1 MAQPLSMVDGLYN
14 VSVDARPSN
23 YLVNHISWPEISES
37 INWSKVI
44 VVRNTYGFP
53 VNPNDGET
61 IFTENRDAIV
71 LTVGGITASTGA
83 VASVTLSAYP
93 ASTYTVSSTF
103 TNIASSTV
111 NRSTT
116 TTPTSP
122 GSGATFNVSTN
133 GSGVPSVTIALG
145 GSGYKTNDVIR
156 LSGSNFGSRTYRTEL
171 GVYNKYHIYDTGTST
186 ATANNGKPT
195 SADSNPG
202 YGVTGSKYANGSTS
216 VNPPNKY
223 YYSVFVNCNTA
234 AISGSYWRKI
244 GEKACNVIIDK
255 GTLNNLLGHIPAFY
269 TKSEDGTYNTDLK
282 QFLSLFAF
290 HLDVYRS
297 YTSSLFNSSDIRRVD
312 ETLLDLWFKQLGGDP
327 DAVVGTEQLR
337 KYVENIITSYKTS
350 GSTSGLSNL
359 VNTFTGYDSVVLAP
373 KNILPNYNSSSF
385 LESLDGWYPDYTLS
399 GSYATNGA
407 KISNATLFT
416 DQLRIATGDVSG
428 GKVTAVLTSQADY
441 YTTPAYNE
449 INNPYYDTKVV
460 FTGAAIGSISAAT
473 STTNTITYTVT
484 SPNATQ
490 VFVGDTVTIDYCTP
504 AQYNTRGVV
513 TTNTNTTFTI
523 ANYVG
528 ATLPSFT
535 SGGMYGEAANGIT
548 ITVADSSQANV
559 GDRIAQIDASGLY
572 FPENCSIVAI
582 PNLTTLKL
590 SRLPIQGDL
599 SGGNQTCVLSTNM
612 PSNVMRIKTDYSAS
626 STSVGYVLGL
636 KRVKTAATVSNT
648 SAFIVTPG
656 DIPKAGEYVI
666 DPINNL
672 IPQGAYVSSVNT
684 STGNMIIR
692 DKYKNRLSVTLT
704 SGAELW
710 FSKDYS
716 SKEGAITSTIAIS
729 PSTPYALSAYFL
741 CDTVKKAASVSIRWY
756 DKNGS
761 FIDTSSAGEIL
772 VANQAYLGTWYR
784 ANISALSPSN
794 AMYAA
799 PRIDV
804 TGITNTT
811 PVYVSSV
818 QMSPPIKVIARS
830 AVTGGSPKATIYTA
844 EPHNFVVGNSITVK
858 NVGTIAGGSNADFDG
873 TFAITDVSQNSSE
886 EKYSVTYATTV
897 NTPVSY
903 QAVPINSTDPTPVAA
918 STPINFED
926 ARMSRIKV
934 RPNRI
939 NLLLNPSF
947 TNTAGSTDSVRW
959 AWSGASASGNT
970 LTASGSALVIVE
982 ARYSST
988 RRIPVIEGISYAWS
1002 GEVTASTSNSTIST
1016 ARASITWLDSN
1027 DTEVGSSPGTYTAL
1041 GLGTAVRLSVIGIA
1055 PSGAT
1060 YCIPSIETNANQTAG
1075 KKFDLNKF
1083 LFEPANTLGIYF
1095 DGSTDTNSNSAY
1107 NRDTVWEGDVKKGKS
1122 HLYQDWYR
1130 RKALLD
1136 KAITDGMFYA

>member
-1 MAQPLSMVDGLYN
+1 MAQPLSMVDGLYS

-23 YLVNHISWPEISES
+23 YLVNHISWPEVDES
-37 INWSKVI
+37 INWSKLV

-53 VNPNDGET
+53 VNPDDGET

-71 LTVGGITASTGA
+71 LLVSGITASTGA

-93 ASTYTVSSTF
+93 SSTYTASSTF
-103 TNIASSTV
+103 TNIASYTV

-116 TTPTSP
+116 TTPTTP
-122 GSGATFNVSTN
+122 GSGAVFNVTTN
-133 GSGVPSVTIALG
+133 GSGVPSVTIASG

-171 GVYNKYHIYDTGTST
+171 GVYNKYHIYDTGAST
-186 ATANNGKPT
+186 ATANSGKPT

-202 YGVTGSKYANGSTS
+202 YGVVGTTYAKGSTA
-216 VNPPNKY
+216 VNPPNRY
-223 YYSVFVNCNTA
+223 YYSIFANCNTA
-234 AISGSYWRKI
+234 SISGAYWRKI
-244 GEKACNVIIDK
+244 GEASCPVIIDK
-255 GTLNNLLGHIPAFY
+255 GTLNNLLSHIPAFY
-269 TKSEDGTYNTDLK
+269 TKGADGTYNTDLK

-297 YTSSLFNSSDIRRVD
+297 YTSSLFSSSDIRRVD
-312 ETLLDLWFKQLGGDP
+312 EDLLDLWFKQLGGDP

-337 KYVENIITSYKTS
+337 KYVENIVTSYKTNGS
-350 GSTSGLSNL
+350 GSGLANL
-359 VNTFTGYDSVVLAP
+359 VNTFTGYESIVSVP

-385 LESLDGWYPDYTLS
+385 LESLDGWYPDYTVA
-399 GSYATNGA
+399 GSYTSTGA

-416 DQLRIATGDVSG
+416 DQPR
-428 GKVTAVLTSQADY
+428 VLTTNTGGQEKSVITARSDY

-449 INNPYYDTKVV
+449 VNNPYYDTKVT
-460 FTGAAIGSISAAT
+460 FTGASIGSISTAT

-490 VFVGDTVTIDYCTP
+490 VFVGDTITIDYCTP

-523 ANYVG
+523 ANYIG
-528 ATLPSFT
+528 AALPALT
-535 SGGMYGEAANGIT
+535 YGGMYAESANGIN

-572 FPENCSIVAI
+572 FPEDCSIVAI
-582 PNLTTLKL
+582 PNSTTLRL
-590 SRLPIQGDL
+590 SRLPIGGDL
-599 SGGNQTCVLSTNM
+599 SGANQTCVLSTNM
-612 PSNVMRIKTDYSAS
+612 PSNVMRIKTDRTS
-626 STSVGYVLGL
+626 STDAGYVLGL

-672 IPQGAYVSSVNT
+672 IPQGTYVSSVNT

-710 FSKDYS
+710 FSKGYS
-716 SKEGAITSTIAIS
+716 SKEGAITSTIAIN
-729 PSTPYALSAYFL
+729 PNTPYALSAYFL
-741 CDTVKKAASVSIRWY
+741 CDAVKKTASVSVMWY

-761 FIDTSSAGEIL
+761 YINTSSAGTL
-772 VANQAYLGTWYR
+772 NVADQAYLGTWYR

-799 PRIDV
+799 PRVDV

-811 PVYVSSV
+811 AVYVSSV
-818 QMSPPIKVIARS
+818 QLSPPITVIARE
-830 AVTGGSPKATIYTA
+830 AVTSPQQKATIYTA

-858 NVGTIAGGSNADFDG
+858 NVGTVSGGTTADFDG
-873 TFAITDVSQNSSE
+873 TYAITAVSQNSSE
-886 EKYSVTYATTV
+886 GKYSVTYATVV
-897 NTPVSY
+897 NTAVGY
-903 QAVPINSTDPTPVAA
+903 QVINTTPTPVAA

-934 RPNRI
+934 RPTRI

-947 TNTAGSTDSVRW
+947 TTAAGSTDSVRW
-959 AWSGASASGNT
+959 SWSGASASGNT

-988 RRIPVIEGISYAWS
+988 RRIPVVEGISYAWS

-1016 ARASITWLDSN
+1016 ARASITWLDSA
-1027 DTEVGSSPGTYTAL
+1027 DQSLGSSTGTYTSL
-1041 GLGTAVRLSVIGIA
+1041 GLGTAVRLSVIGNA
-1055 PSGAT
+1055 PSGAA
-1060 YCIPSIETNANQTAG
+1060 YAIPSLETNANQTAG

-1083 LFEPANTLGIYF
+1083 LFEPANTLGTYF
-1095 DGSTDTNSNSAY
+1095 DGSTDANSNSAY
-1107 NRDTVWEGDVKKGKS
+1107 NRDTVWEGDVKKGRS
-1122 HLYQDWYR
+1122 HLYEDWYR
-1130 RKALLD
+1130 RRTLLD
-1136 KAITDGMFYA
+1136 KAITDGMYYA